1 MNRRPTIDELRA
13 AVVSRAVTVTYAV
26 VAAELEMK
34 RANLNKFLH
43 GSRPHERTLTR
54 LRDWYAIHFPEGIS
68 PTPVSDAFGRLS
80 PSQRAAL
87 QDALEQEVVR
97 TSRRAV
103 ARSLGMSSDGLQKF
117 LDGAPPSSITLEK
130 LLRWRARAQGEQDAL
145 SQPGTPASER
155 GGEE

>member
-43 GSRPHERTLTR
+43 GSRPHARTLAR
-54 LRDWYAIHFPEGIS
+54 LHDWYAIHFPEGIS
-68 PTPVSDAFGRLS
+68 PTPISDAFGRLS

-97 TSRRAV
+97 TSRRSV
-103 ARSLGMSSDGLQKF
+103 ARSVGMSSDGLQKF
-117 LDGAPPSSITLEK
+117 LDGAPPSSITTEK
-130 LLRWRARAQGEQDAL
+130 LLRWYASDAGESL
-145 SQPGTPASER
+145 GIGSPA
-155 GGEE
+155 GGESE